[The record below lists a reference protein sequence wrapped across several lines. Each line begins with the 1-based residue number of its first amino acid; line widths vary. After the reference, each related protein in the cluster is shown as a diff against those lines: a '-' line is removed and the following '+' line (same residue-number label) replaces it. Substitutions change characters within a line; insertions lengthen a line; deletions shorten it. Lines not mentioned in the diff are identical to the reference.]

1 MKIIFGFLLL
11 KSFKN
16 FSNKKK
22 FLCGK
27 INLSSE
33 SDKLKSFK
41 QKLLISFFCSSE
53 ISFKTNK
60 NFFNKIFK
68 ITM

>member
-1 MKIIFGFLLL
+1 M
-11 KSFKN
+11 
-16 FSNKKK
+16 
-22 FLCGK
+22 
-27 INLSSE
+27 NLSSE